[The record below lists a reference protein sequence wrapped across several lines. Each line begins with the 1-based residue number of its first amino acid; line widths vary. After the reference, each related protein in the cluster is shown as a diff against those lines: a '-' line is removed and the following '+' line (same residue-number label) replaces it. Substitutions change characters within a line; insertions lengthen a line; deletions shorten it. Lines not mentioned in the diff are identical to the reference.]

1 MENRTQIKGNVKH
14 LGLCGHTRLDGYIY
28 AVRSNGKGLYCI
40 IPHSN
45 DNNGGIFLYDSEF
58 EVKNF
63 NNVHL
68 EIFLKINS
76 K

>member
-1 MENRTQIKGNVKH
+1 MENRTLINGNVKH
-14 LGLCGHTRLDGYIY
+14 LGLCGHTRLDGLIY
-28 AVRSNGKGLYCI
+28 AVKCDGKGLYCI
-40 IPHSN
+40 VPHSK
-45 DNNGGIFLYDSEF
+45 DSNGRIYLYDSEF

-68 EIFLKINS
+68 EIFLKISS